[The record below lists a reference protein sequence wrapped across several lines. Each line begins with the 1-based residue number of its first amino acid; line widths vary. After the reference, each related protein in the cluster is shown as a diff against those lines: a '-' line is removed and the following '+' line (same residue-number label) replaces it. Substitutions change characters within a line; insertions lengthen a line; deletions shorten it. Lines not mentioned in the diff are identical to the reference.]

1 MIAVAPPNVS
11 IHTADFA
18 EHAVAAGGDRAVLDG
33 ARAMA
38 MTIADLWMRPEAL
51 AAVREA
57 FEAS

>member
-1 MIAVAPPNVS
+1 
-11 IHTADFA
+11 
-18 EHAVAAGGDRAVLDG
+18 VLDG

-51 AAVREA
+51 EAVREA